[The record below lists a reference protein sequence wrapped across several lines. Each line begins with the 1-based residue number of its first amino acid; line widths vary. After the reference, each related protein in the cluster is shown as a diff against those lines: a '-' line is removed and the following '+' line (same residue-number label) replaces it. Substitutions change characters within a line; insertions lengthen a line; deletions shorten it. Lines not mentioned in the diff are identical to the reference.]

1 MYLISCTL
9 SGRQYTGTMV
19 NRFRERFTQY
29 KSNVNLYSQG
39 ILGLTQEKM
48 IFHCFYFDHIGS
60 TDDMHVQII
69 DHCNPND
76 KKEENHFRLKHSKQ
90 CIHMD

>member
-39 ILGLTQEKM
+39 ILGLMQEKM
-48 IFHCFYFDHIGS
+48 IFHCFYFDHNGS

-76 KKEENHFRLKHSKQ
+76 KK
-90 CIHMD
+90 

>member
-39 ILGLTQEKM
+39 ILGLMQEKM
-48 IFHCFYFDHIGS
+48 IFHCFYFDHNGS

-76 KKEENHFRLKHSKQ
+76 KKEENHFGLKHSKQ

>member
-1 MYLISCTL
+1 MYLISCTV
-9 SGRQYTGTMV
+9 SGRQCTGTTV

-39 ILGLTQEKM
+39 ILGLMQEKM
-48 IFHCFYFDHIGS
+48 IFHCFYFDHNGS
-60 TDDMHVQII
+60 IDDVYVQII